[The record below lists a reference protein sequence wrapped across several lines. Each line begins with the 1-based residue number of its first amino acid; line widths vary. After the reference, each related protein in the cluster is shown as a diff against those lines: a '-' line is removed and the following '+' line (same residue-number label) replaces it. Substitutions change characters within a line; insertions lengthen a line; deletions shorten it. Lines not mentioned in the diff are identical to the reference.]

1 MVVLPP
7 GATGPSAHQVV
18 AVESHQDHALA
29 PTPYHCMVG
38 SHVKENLWKL
48 RNVTQS
54 LVLNLR
60 VSVAVLK
67 VSHKCDTI
75 KEIIPP

>member
-1 MVVLPP
+1 
-7 GATGPSAHQVV
+7 
-18 AVESHQDHALA
+18 
-29 PTPYHCMVG
+29 MVG

>member
-1 MVVLPP
+1 MVASPP

-18 AVESHQDHALA
+18 VVESRLDRALA
-29 PTPYHCMVG
+29 LTPYHCMVG

-54 LVLNLR
+54 LVQNLR
-60 VSVAVLK
+60 VSVVVLK
-67 VSHKCDTI
+67 VSDKF
-75 KEIIPP
+75 IINTV